1 VIRQINESETPVI
14 SNDIPSGIDATSG
27 EVYDP
32 AVKATATV
40 TIALPKTGLR
50 SSGASR
56 LIGDLYL
63 GDISVPAELYARFL
77 GMSVSA
83 LFSEGPVLEIPNS
96 SG

>member
-1 VIRQINESETPVI
+1 LIRQINESETPVT

-50 SSGASR
+50 NSEASR
-56 LIGDLYL
+56 LICDLYL
-63 GDISVPAELYARFL
+63 GDISVPAEFYARFL
-77 GMSVSA
+77 
-83 LFSEGPVLEIPNS
+83 
-96 SG
+96 